1 MRVRVRTR
9 VGANPGLGSTRA
21 LTWELPRPHSPKPT
35 RVVTGAGRSSASAS
49 RSHAMSLPL
58 CARCDTQSVRS
69 DLVRLGSGSGSGYSR
84 GIEPTP
90 TPNSNP
96 NPNPNPNPD
105 PDPNPNPNPNPNRT
119 SG

>member
-35 RVVTGAGRSSASAS
+35 RVVTGAGRSSASAR
-49 RSHAMSLPL
+49 RSHAISLPL

-69 DLVRLGSGSGSGYSR
+69 DLVRVRVRVRVGFR
-84 GIEPTP
+84 GRDRVRPSP
-90 TPNSNP
+90 YPYP
-96 NPNPNPNPD
+96 
-105 PDPNPNPNPNPNRT
+105 
-119 SG
+119 